1 MGNDSPRPPSSI
13 GIEGFEKRLEI
24 IFTESPIFKNPTV
37 TGLRSLTW
45 SQLDSILE
53 PAFDLFI
60 LPLKI
65 VIKTCEI
72 TNLLLSIEQ
81 ILKLAESLSLIAS
94 DVKYSRGNFIFPNYQ
109 PAPDRSFSKEGSALK
124 EFFECLNAE
133 AYVLLGN
140 PNHKWHIYSAS
151 RKDRTDMITVEMCQ
165 TSLDQKKAAVFFKRL
180 ADYSAKDLSR
190 NSGISEILRSH
201 VICDFAMGFDPSEVR
216 LNSLANRVLRCFGPG
231 EFYVAITCHCSGV
244 QGWAVECGDVDGCWC
259 RMVVTQELES
269 GSGCVVYRS
278 YDKKEKGHVVV
289 ASPAKVSMQCWKE
302 VAEEKEDVVVG
313 GGGVVVC
320 P

>member
-1 MGNDSPRPPSSI
+1 METKGGKKSSSSNSSVQYKVPPRYSI
-13 GIEGFEKRLEI
+13 EDVLPNGGIEKF
-24 IFTESPIFKNPTV
+24 
-37 TGLRSLTW
+37 RSAAY
-45 SQLDSILE
+45 S
-53 PAFDLFI
+53 
-60 LPLKI
+60 
-65 VIKTCEI
+65 
-72 TNLLLSIEQ
+72 N

-201 VICDFAMGFDPSEVR
+201 VICDFVFDP
-216 LNSLANRVLRCFGPG
+216 
-231 EFYVAITCHCSGV
+231 
-244 QGWAVECGDVDGCWC
+244 C
-259 RMVVTQELES
+259 R
-269 GSGCVVYRS
+269 
-278 YDKKEKGHVVV
+278 H
-289 ASPAKVSMQCWKE
+289 SMN
-302 VAEEKEDVVVG
+302 G
-313 GGGVVVC
+313 IRG
-320 P
+320 